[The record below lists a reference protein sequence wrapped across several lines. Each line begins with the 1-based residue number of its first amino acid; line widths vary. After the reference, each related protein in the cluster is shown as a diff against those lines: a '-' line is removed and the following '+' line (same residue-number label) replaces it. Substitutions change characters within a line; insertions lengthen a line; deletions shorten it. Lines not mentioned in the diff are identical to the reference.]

1 MAIAFCSGFQNLF
14 YSILTS
20 HLISKMQITV
30 SIGVILIILG
40 VLLLVATAMILR
52 YFKLSNQKNQM
63 IALLKE
69 QNRSTMLVQDEL
81 KKAKENAEESD
92 RLKTFFLAN
101 MSHEIRTP
109 LNAIMGFSSLLQ
121 DSYLSENE
129 RIQFVNLIHDNSNKL
144 LDVMGEI
151 FDIAQ
156 IESGIITMQLEPCY
170 VNELLMNLVSQFNI
184 EKSLNGKEHI
194 SIRAKRSNKDSAFSI
209 LTDEHKLRLTLV
221 NLIENALKYT
231 NEGSIDIGYTFRG
244 DNKVEFFVKDS
255 GIGFNQ
261 EKLDVLFQR
270 FRQFEEGHSRT
281 FGGVGLGLTISKKI
295 VELLGG
301 EMWAESTQGKG
312 SVFYFTLPYTPGKN

>member
-1 MAIAFCSGFQNLF
+1 
-14 YSILTS
+14 
-20 HLISKMQITV
+20 MQLTV
-30 SIGVILIILG
+30 SIGSILFLLG
-40 VLLLVATAMILR
+40 AFLLVVTALLLR

-69 QNRSTMLVQDEL
+69 QNSSTLLVQDEL
-81 KKAKENAEESD
+81 KEAKEKAIQSD
-92 RLKTFFLAN
+92 RLKTYFLAN

-121 DSYLSENE
+121 DSNLSDYD
-129 RIQFVNLIHDNSNKL
+129 RLQFVNLIHDNSNKL

-156 IESGIITMQLEPCY
+156 IESGIITMQVEPCQI
-170 VNELLMNLVSQFNI
+170 NELLMNLVSQFNI

-194 SIRAKRSNKDSAFSI
+194 SIRTKRSSKDASFSI
-209 LTDEHKLRLTLV
+209 LTDEHKLRQTLV

-231 NEGSIDIGYTFRG
+231 NEGSIDIGYTFR
-244 DNKVEFFVKDS
+244 DDDKVEFYVKDS

-270 FRQFEEGHSRT
+270 FRQFDEGHSRT
-281 FGGVGLGLTISKKI
+281 FGGIGLGLTLSKKF

-301 EMWAESTQGKG
+301 EMWAESTLGKG
-312 SVFYFTLPYTPGKN
+312 SVFYFTLPYKPVNS